1 MKFHIGEEV
10 VTIYDGYKLWGKVER
25 ADKEGLRIFVTKK
38 ENGWRNGPDLETLWW
53 IYEDKT
59 HPIKTKI
66 KTLKFTAHNGKKMIG
81 KIKKCQ

>member
-1 MKFHIGEEV
+1 MRFHIGQSV
-10 VTIYDGYKLWGKVER
+10 VTNYDGYKLWGKIITAR
-25 ADKEGLRIFVTKK
+25 KDGLRIEVTRK
-38 ENGWRNGPDLETLWW
+38 EEKWHSGPNPGTPWW